1 MERPNFVENG
11 RFKLPV
17 GYRFHPTDK
26 ELVVH
31 YLKRKVLGLPL
42 PASVI
47 PEFDVLQNNPLSLP
61 GLSKVQALHL
71 YIRNYLVLT
80 SQKFRLL
87 LS

>member
-17 GYRFHPTDK
+17 GYRFHPTDE

-47 PEFDVLQNNPLSLP
+47 PEFDVFQNNPSSLP
-61 GLSKVQALHL
+61 GLSKVQPLQ
-71 YIRNYLVLT
+71 LVY
-80 SQKFRLL
+80 QKLFSAYKSL
-87 LS
+87 LSALF